1 VKGLR
6 ILPVVLIIG
15 LLLPTIAW
23 SSDLRSSGQPM
34 TVNSHYS
41 FSQTKSK
48 LKGAINARNL
58 VVILDV
64 NHKDIMARVGLESRN
79 SATIGFVG
87 PMMEHKVLTAEPR
100 AALEMP
106 LKIVV
111 RELAYGKVEV
121 IYHQPSFLFHH
132 YENKNLDNLSRE
144 MDKLVG
150 SIILEATG
158 TKGAEK
164 KKHGKLLRCREILS

>member
-1 VKGLR
+1 MKGLR
-6 ILPVVLIIG
+6 ILPVVLIMG
-15 LLLPTIAW
+15 HFLPTVAW
-23 SSDLRSSGQPM
+23 SADVRSPGEPI
-34 TVNSHYS
+34 VINSHYS
-41 FSQTKSK
+41 FSQTISR

-58 VVILDV
+58 VVVLDV
-64 NHKDIMARVGLESRN
+64 NHKDIMARVGLEGRN

-111 RELAYGKVEV
+111 RELVSGKAEI
-121 IYHQPSFLFHH
+121 IYDQPSFLFQH

-150 SIILEATG
+150 SIILEAAG

-164 KKHGKLLRCREILS
+164 KK

>member
-1 VKGLR
+1 MKGLR
-6 ILPVVLIIG
+6 ILLVVLIMG
-15 LLLPTIAW
+15 LFLPTVAW
-23 SSDLRSSGQPM
+23 SSHVRSHGQPM
-34 TVNSHYS
+34 VINSHYS
-41 FSQTKSK
+41 FSQTISK
-48 LKGAINARNL
+48 LKGAIKARSL
-58 VVILDV
+58 VVILEV
-64 NHKDIMARVGLESRN
+64 NHKDIMARVGLEGKN

-111 RELAYGKVEV
+111 RELVYGKAEV
-121 IYHQPSFLFHH
+121 IYHQPSFLFQH

-164 KKHGKLLRCREILS
+164 KK